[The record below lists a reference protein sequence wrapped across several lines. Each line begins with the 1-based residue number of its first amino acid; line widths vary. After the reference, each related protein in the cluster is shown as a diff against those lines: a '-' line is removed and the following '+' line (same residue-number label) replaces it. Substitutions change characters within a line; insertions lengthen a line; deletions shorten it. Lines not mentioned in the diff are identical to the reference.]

1 MRSDGLGFG
10 VATVDDLAVFE
21 EGDHAYAAADVAGY
35 GREKPDGV
43 GGPCGFADEDGGEDL
58 AAGGDAVSEVAEADD
73 EGQHPDDHDGAGDG
87 VRAGDEPGDGGDDP
101 STHDAAPED
110 GRGGVVDGFEAEA
123 CDGLNDF
130 GFEGAGEGGDGG
142 EGEGA

>member
-35 GREKPDGV
+35 GREKPDGI

-101 STHDAAPED
+101 STHDAAPKD
-110 GRGGVVDGFEAEA
+110 GRGGLWIASRPRPA
-123 CDGLNDF
+123 M
-130 GFEGAGEGGDGG
+130 A
-142 EGEGA
+142 